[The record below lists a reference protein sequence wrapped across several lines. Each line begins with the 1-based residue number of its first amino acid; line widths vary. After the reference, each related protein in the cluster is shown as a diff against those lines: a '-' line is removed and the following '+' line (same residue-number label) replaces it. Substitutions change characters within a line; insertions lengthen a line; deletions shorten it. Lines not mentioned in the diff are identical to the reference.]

1 MNVGLSKMVPIQF
14 ISPESLDN
22 LLDFLFL
29 FLVAEILQQ
38 VLDLGESHDFYL
50 FIISENLIPVIWVN
64 ESSLSV

>member
-1 MNVGLSKMVPIQF
+1 MNIWLSKMVPIQF

-50 FIISENLIPVIWVN
+50 FSISENLIPVIWVN